1 MSTSTEKRAAP
12 RMRTLT
18 AVMVSPNGHAHDAQ
32 VLDLSLGGARV
43 RLPQD
48 WTPSDGTHLRMFF
61 LQDTDHAITLE
72 GQVTRVA
79 VDHMGVAFDPT
90 QEERVRE
97 LFDAIGAR
105 H

>member
-1 MSTSTEKRAAP
+1 MSPSDEKRASP

-32 VLDLSLGGARV
+32 VLDLSLGGARL

-48 WTPSDGTHLRMFF
+48 WTPSDGTHLRIFF

-79 VDHMGVAFDPT
+79 VDHMGVAFDAS
-90 QEERVRE
+90 QEAQVLE

>member
-1 MSTSTEKRAAP
+1 MSTSSDKRASP

-79 VDHMGVAFDPT
+79 VDHMGVSFDPA
-90 QEERVRE
+90 QEAQVRE

>member
-1 MSTSTEKRAAP
+1 MNTSTDKRASP

-32 VLDLSLGGARV
+32 VLDLSLGGARL

-48 WTPSDGTHLRMFF
+48 WTPRDGTHLRMFF
-61 LQDTDHAITLE
+61 LQDTDNAITLE

-79 VDHMGVAFDPT
+79 VDHMGVSFDPS
-90 QEERVRE
+90 QEPQVRE
-97 LFDAIGAR
+97 LFDAIGAA

>member
-1 MSTSTEKRAAP
+1 MSTSSEKRAAP

-61 LQDTDHAITLE
+61 LQDTDHAITIE

-79 VDHMGVAFDPT
+79 VDHMGVSFDPA
-90 QEERVRE
+90 QEEQVRE

>member
-1 MSTSTEKRAAP
+1 MATTSEKRAAP

-72 GQVTRVA
+72 GHVTRVA
-79 VDHMGVAFDPT
+79 VDHMGVSFAPA
-90 QEERVRE
+90 QEAQVLE